1 MPYLVKGGKFV
12 YGWSKINDD
21 SEIKIPD
28 EALRD
33 YNLYNAKKII
43 FIPGSKKSGGMGI
56 TTAEKLKNSKL
67 RQILNSNN
75 HKQKED
81 QTDRIILN
89 THINPEGYIKIE
101 KSILD
106 HYGLRKGELLLLV
119 RGSHLALGMIKKGPI
134 YEEAKTHP
142 EIALFE

>member
-28 EALRD
+28 EALRE

-43 FIPGSKKSGGMGI
+43 LIPVSKKSGGMGI
-56 TTAEKLKNSKL
+56 TTAEKVINSKL
-67 RQILNSNN
+67 KQILNTNK
-75 HKQKED
+75 HKQKDD

-89 THINPEGYIKIE
+89 THIKPEGYLQIE

-106 HYGLRKGELLLLV
+106 LYGLRKGELLLLM

-134 YEEAKTHP
+134 YEEEKKHP